1 MQATQKVES
10 TELIKFDAPELAS
23 IEPSKAD
30 KIEALEAENARLELK
45 LAYHEKVRTKLLNE
59 KDAEIRRLRQE
70 KSELVE
76 ILRKLREASHHSP
89 EVDWLGDD
97 DPWEEADAA
106 LAKGGELIL

>member
-1 MQATQKVES
+1 MKLQNRNLVGETANEKDDHIFQCH
-10 TELIKFDAPELAS
+10 
-23 IEPSKAD
+23 D